1 MPLNGI
7 IWIIMQQPK
16 RLSTFTLGAFVTV
29 INLIY
34 KSLFDHQPFIG
45 LSTILNSIKLF
56 AKKEYKFE

>member
-1 MPLNGI
+1 
-7 IWIIMQQPK
+7 MQQPK

-34 KSLFDHQPFIG
+34 KSLFGHQPFIG
-45 LSTILNSIKLF
+45 LSTILNSFKLF